1 MNLPRR
7 GLLRLACSALAALNF
22 SQFAWALDYPTRQVR
37 VIVPFAAGGGTD
49 VAARLIGQYLTERL
63 GQPFVV
69 ENRPG
74 GGTNIA
80 TELVVNAPPDGYTL
94 LMVSPSSAINATLYQ
109 KLNFNFIRDIAP
121 VASIMNSPLLME
133 VNPSFPAQ
141 TVPQF
146 IAYAKANPAKVSM
159 ASAGTGSSVHLS
171 GELFKMMAGIDMV
184 HVPYRGEAPALTDL
198 LGGQVQVLF
207 GSAPPAIENIKAG
220 KLRVLAVTT
229 THRWQA
235 MPDIPTVN
243 EFLPGYETSVW
254 FGIAAPRNTPMEIVN
269 VLNREINAA
278 LADSKIKS
286 RFADLGAVPF
296 VVSPAQFGKFLT
308 DETEKWGKV
317 VKASGARQD

>member
-1 MNLPRR
+1 M
-7 GLLRLACSALAALNF
+7 
-22 SQFAWALDYPTRQVR
+22 
-37 VIVPFAAGGGTD
+37 IVPFAAGGGTD

-121 VASIMNSPLLME
+121 IASIMNSPLLME

-159 ASAGTGSSVHLS
+159 ASGGTGSSVHLS

-269 VLNREINAA
+269 ALNREINAA

-286 RFADLGAVPF
+286 RFADSVRCL
-296 VVSPAQFGKFLT
+296 SSYRRRSLENFLPT
-308 DETEKWGKV
+308 KPR
-317 VKASGARQD
+317 SGATWLKHRARGRIS

>member
-7 GLLRLACSALAALNF
+7 GLLRLACSALGWLNF

-121 VASIMNSPLLME
+121 IASIMNSPLLME

-159 ASAGTGSSVHLS
+159 ASGGTGSSVHLS

-198 LGGQVQVLF
+198 LGGQVHGYF
-207 GSAPPAIENIKAG
+207 SAARPLQLK
-220 KLRVLAVTT
+220 
-229 THRWQA
+229 
-235 MPDIPTVN
+235 
-243 EFLPGYETSVW
+243 TS
-254 FGIAAPRNTPMEIVN
+254 R
-269 VLNREINAA
+269 
-278 LADSKIKS
+278 
-286 RFADLGAVPF
+286 LGNY
-296 VVSPAQFGKFLT
+296 
-308 DETEKWGKV
+308 
-317 VKASGARQD
+317 ASWP